1 MPMALSDAP
10 DVFINSEPVQAAALR
25 VPVGELM
32 QHISRIHLTQPNERH
47 VFLILQLHRSDRL
60 QALAQQDSSRLV
72 HSEVSRRIKR
82 VLRSGDFYSFVSSDE
97 VWVFLA
103 NLPSEALAKMAAR
116 TLRDH
121 LSRSLQVESQDQTL
135 QVHLRPIVGG
145 AWAVQGEF
153 ADCLSLITA
162 ASDSL
167 SKARGHDEHVVVQ
180 KAESSTTAIARNA
193 LERDL
198 RLAIHGNEME
208 TYFQPQVAMD
218 TGQCISAEALIRWRR
233 DGQFV
238 SPALIASICEE
249 RGLMNKLTLFVLNSS
264 LRQLSLWKSKGFD
277 LRMSINLSA
286 ITMADDTFPEI
297 VAQAMATW
305 GVAAEK
311 LTLELTESSI
321 VQNEAAA
328 IDFMN
333 RLNQHGCRLA
343 IDDFGTGYSSF
354 AYLRK
359 FPLDELKIDQSF
371 VRNCAS
377 DAGDMRIVQTLVD
390 LAHGFGLKALAEG
403 VEDKQTLEAVRKTG
417 CDEVQ
422 GFFYSKALP
431 SKDFLQW
438 CIANKAVG

>member
-1 MPMALSDAP
+1 MPTALSEAP
-10 DVFINSEPVQAAALR
+10 EVFANSEQAQTVALR

-32 QHISRIHLTQPNERH
+32 QHMSRIHLTQPNDRH

-82 VLRSGDFYSFVSSDE
+82 VLRGGDFYSFVSSDE

-121 LSRSLQVESQDQTL
+121 LSRSLQVESEEQTL

-153 ADCLSLITA
+153 VDCLSLITA

-180 KAESSTTAIARNA
+180 KAESSTSAIARNA

-198 RLAIHGNEME
+198 RLAIHGNEM
-208 TYFQPQVAMD
+208 
-218 TGQCISAEALIRWRR
+218 ALIRWRR

-305 GVAAEK
+305 GVDAEK

-321 VQNEAAA
+321 VQNETAA

-333 RLNQHGCRLA
+333 RLSHHGCRLA

-438 CIANKAVG
+438 CIANRTVG